1 MQEKSN
7 VLSFG
12 NVDNKK
18 DSFIDYFGE
27 VKDTTKNIIKVIG
40 VGGGG
45 CNVVNNMYIEGM
57 DSVSFAVCNTDSK
70 SLAASPVPV
79 KIMLGKS
86 GLGAGANPEKGR
98 ADAEESIDSI
108 RKLFDDSTQMVHVVA
123 TLGGG
128 TGTGAGPFVASI
140 AREKGLLTIG
150 IVTLP
155 FYFERRPKIIKALKG
170 LEKMRKSVDALLII
184 NNQQISN
191 VYKDSH
197 IRLDEAFQ
205 NADMVTANSVRG
217 ISELITLHGKIQIDF
232 SDVKTTMQNGGG
244 AIMAIGRASG
254 EKRVQ
259 NALLNA
265 LDSPLLYGT
274 DISKATRIL
283 LNIYTSK
290 EHQLYVDEIGEIDAF
305 MDELNPNIDVIWG
318 MTTDDSLGED
328 AKITIVATGM
338 DNTLPEIA
346 HKAETGEAYDEIIDA
361 LYGPRGNRTDV
372 TIKGGEEGSETEPI
386 DITAVEVPSTDDP
399 AKKFLERVKTRIIN
413 TLNMIMTPDE

>member
-1 MQEKSN
+1 
-7 VLSFG
+7 
-12 NVDNKK
+12 
-18 DSFIDYFGE
+18 
-27 VKDTTKNIIKVIG
+27 
-40 VGGGG
+40 
-45 CNVVNNMYIEGM
+45 
-57 DSVSFAVCNTDSK
+57 
-70 SLAASPVPV
+70 
-79 KIMLGKS
+79 
-86 GLGAGANPEKGR
+86 
-98 ADAEESIDSI
+98 
-108 RKLFDDSTQMVHVVA
+108 
-123 TLGGG
+123 
-128 TGTGAGPFVASI
+128 
-140 AREKGLLTIG
+140 
-150 IVTLP
+150 
-155 FYFERRPKIIKALKG
+155 
-170 LEKMRKSVDALLII
+170 MRKSVDALLII

-205 NADMVTANSVRG
+205 NADIVTANSVRG